1 MSINLVPI
9 LEQLADEVIE
19 VAQKN
24 LGAYRSV
31 TACVINAKHP

>member
-19 VAQKN
+19 VADELNSKE
-24 LGAYRSV
+24 
-31 TACVINAKHP
+31 